1 MQQRNRGRR
10 RGRRTSPDQAVGER
24 VVVANGQDAPPLD
37 LELPKS
43 LTVKQLAD
51 QIRADPVD
59 VIKELIRNGVMANI
73 NQAIEF
79 DMAAVVAGEF
89 GFQATPQ
96 TEADDGFAIY
106 SHYSQLTREEDPAN
120 QVIRPPVVTILG
132 HVDHGKT
139 TLLDA
144 IRESNLTEGEVG
156 GITQHIGAYQVE
168 YNGEKI
174 TFLDTPGHEAFT
186 AMRARGAKA
195 TDIAVLVVAA
205 DDGVMPQTIEAIDHA
220 KAAGVPIVV
229 AINKIDMDSADEER
243 VKRQLVERGLVIEE
257 WGGDVVSV
265 AISARERMGIDDLLE
280 NILVV
285 AEVSELKADPE
296 RPAVGV
302 IVEAQVDKSK
312 GPVATV
318 LVQTGTLRVSET
330 VVVGD
335 SWGRVKAMITESGKR
350 TRTADPSTPVEILG
364 LGQLPLAG
372 DTLWVVPDEK
382 TAKELI
388 QERRQRLETER
399 ATLASPTLESASSR
413 IGAGEISDLNLIIKT
428 DVQGSVDAVRG
439 SLEKLSTEKSKV
451 NIIHTSAGTVNE
463 GDVLLASA
471 SKAIIIGFSTRVE
484 PGARHLADAEKV
496 DIRLYDI
503 IYRLSEDV
511 QNALEGLLSP
521 VRQEIIEGHA
531 EVRAVFSVGRRSR
544 IAGSY
549 ITSGRI
555 TRNAGARVIRGGQVI
570 HEGTVS
576 SLRRFKDDVREM
588 AAGFECGIGVDG
600 FNDFQEGDVVEA
612 FRQG

>member
-1 MQQRNRGRR
+1 MQQRYRTRR
-10 RGRRTSPDQAVGER
+10 RGRRGPADNSVNER
-24 VVVANGQDAPPLD
+24 VPVAQGQDAVPQD
-37 LELPKS
+37 LELPKN

-51 QIRADPVD
+51 QIKADPVD

-73 NQAIEF
+73 NQAIDF
-79 DMAAVVAGEF
+79 NMAAVVAAEF
-89 GFQATPQ
+89 GYIASPQAEPD
-96 TEADDGFAIY
+96 EEFAIY
-106 SHYSQLTREEDPAN
+106 SRLTREDDPSN
-120 QVIRPPVVTILG
+120 QITRPPVVTILG

-144 IRESNLTEGEVG
+144 VRESNITEGEVG

-168 YNGEKI
+168 YRGQKI

-186 AMRARGAKA
+186 AMRARGARA

-205 DDGVMPQTIEAIDHA
+205 DDGVMPQTVEAMDHA
-220 KAAGVPIVV
+220 RAAGVPIVV
-229 AINKIDMDSADEER
+229 AINKVDVPSADVDR
-243 VKRQLVERGLVIEE
+243 VKRQLVERSLVIEE
-257 WGGDVVSV
+257 WGGDVIAVS
-265 AISARERMGIDDLLE
+265 ISARERQGIEELLE

-312 GPVATV
+312 GPLATV
-318 LVQTGTLRVSET
+318 LVQTGTLRVGDT

-335 SWGRVKAMITESGKR
+335 SWGRVKAMISESGRR

-382 TAKELI
+382 TAKDLI
-388 QERRQRLETER
+388 QERRQRLEKER
-399 ATLASPTLESASSR
+399 QTMANPTLENASSR
-413 IGAGEISDLNLIIKT
+413 IGTGEITDLNLIIKT
-428 DVQGSVDAVRG
+428 DVQGTVDAVRG
-439 SLEKLSTEKSKV
+439 SLEKLATAKGKV
-451 NIIHTSAGTVNE
+451 NIIHTAAGTINE
-463 GDVLLASA
+463 GDVLLAAA

-484 PGARHLADAEKV
+484 PGARHLADSERV

-521 VRQEIIEGHA
+521 VLQEVVEGHA
-531 EVRAVFSVGRRSR
+531 EVRAVFSVGRRVK

-549 ITSGRI
+549 VTSGRI
-555 TRNAGARVIRGGQVI
+555 SRNAGVRVIRGGQPI
-570 HEGTVS
+570 FEGTIS
-576 SLRRFKDDVREM
+576 SLRHFKDDVREM
-588 AAGFECGIGVDG
+588 ATGFECGIGMDG
-600 FNDFQEGDVVEA
+600 FNDYQEGDILEA

>member
-1 MQQRNRGRR
+1 MQQRYRTRR
-10 RGRRTSPDQAVGER
+10 RGRRGPADNSANER
-24 VVVANGQDAPPLD
+24 VPVAQGQDAVPQD
-37 LELPKS
+37 LELPKN

-51 QIRADPVD
+51 QIKADPVD

-73 NQAIEF
+73 NQAIDF
-79 DMAAVVAGEF
+79 NMAAVVAAEF
-89 GFQATPQ
+89 GFSASPQAEPD
-96 TEADDGFAIY
+96 EEFAIY
-106 SHYSQLTREEDPAN
+106 SRLTREDDPSN
-120 QVIRPPVVTILG
+120 QITRPPVVTILG

-144 IRESNLTEGEVG
+144 VRESNITEGEVG

-168 YNGEKI
+168 YRGQKI

-186 AMRARGAKA
+186 AMRARGARA

-205 DDGVMPQTIEAIDHA
+205 DDGVMPQTVEAMDHA
-220 KAAGVPIVV
+220 RAAGVPIVV
-229 AINKIDMDSADEER
+229 AINKVDVPSADVDR
-243 VKRQLVERGLVIEE
+243 VKRQLVERSLVIEE
-257 WGGDVVSV
+257 WGGDVIAVS
-265 AISARERMGIDDLLE
+265 ISARERQGIEELLE

-312 GPVATV
+312 GPLATV
-318 LVQTGTLRVSET
+318 LVQTGTLRVGDT

-335 SWGRVKAMITESGKR
+335 SWGRVKAMISESGRR

-382 TAKELI
+382 TAKDLI

-399 ATLASPTLESASSR
+399 QTMANPTLENASSR
-413 IGAGEISDLNLIIKT
+413 IGTGEITDLNLIIKT
-428 DVQGSVDAVRG
+428 DVQGTVDAVRG
-439 SLEKLSTEKSKV
+439 SLEKLATAKGKV
-451 NIIHTSAGTVNE
+451 NIIHTAAGTINE
-463 GDVLLASA
+463 GDVLLAAA

-484 PGARHLADAEKV
+484 PGARHLADAERV

-521 VRQEIIEGHA
+521 VLQEVVEGHA
-531 EVRAVFSVGRRSR
+531 EVRAVFSVGRRVK

-549 ITSGRI
+549 VTSGRI
-555 TRNAGARVIRGGQVI
+555 SRNAGVRVIRSGQPI
-570 HEGTVS
+570 FEGTIS
-576 SLRRFKDDVREM
+576 SLRHFKDDVREM
-588 AAGFECGIGVDG
+588 ATGFECGIGMDG
-600 FNDFQEGDVVEA
+600 FNDYQEGDILEA